1 MIQRIQSLF
10 LLLAALGSFALYLF
24 PFAATP
30 RDVLANQIFADSV
43 YNLLDHPALIAFFS
57 LAGVLALVAIFL
69 FNNRRLQMRLTIFA
83 AVALVIGIA
92 FGLIYFINNSGGLDE
107 VAIADQAG
115 VYLPPVSLIFT
126 LLAYR
131 YIGKDENLV
140 RSMDRLR

>member
-10 LLLAALGSFALYLF
+10 LLLAALGSFALYLL

-30 RDVLANQIFADSV
+30 QDVLTNEIFADSV
-43 YNLLDHPALIAFFS
+43 YNLLDHPGLIAFFS
-57 LAGVLALVAIFL
+57 LAGALALVAIFL
-69 FNNRRLQMRLTIFA
+69 YNNRRLQMRLTIFA

-107 VAIADQAG
+107 VQIADQAG
-115 VYLPPVSLIFT
+115 VYLPVASLIFI

-131 YIGKDENLV
+131 YIGKDEKLV
-140 RSMDRLR
+140 QSMDRLR

>member
-10 LLLAALGSFALYLF
+10 LLLAALGSFALFLL

-30 RDVLANQIFADSV
+30 QDVSTNEIFADSE
-43 YNLLDHPALIAFFS
+43 YNLMDHPALIAFFS
-57 LAGVLALVAIFL
+57 LAGALALIAIFL
-69 FNNRRLQMRLTIFA
+69 YGNRRLQMRLTIFT

-92 FGLIYFINNSGGLDE
+92 FGIIDFINNSGGLDN
-107 VAIADQAG
+107 VQIADQAG
-115 VYLPPVSLIFT
+115 VYLPAASLLFT

-131 YIGKDENLV
+131 YIGKDEQLV